1 MRLIWLPLQASLI
14 LGLVPT
20 MPRDSRR
27 GGSWGVVAAMLGAPW
42 GGPSPCRPGSSA
54 AR

>member
-42 GGPSPCRPGSSA
+42 GGLIGPDR
-54 AR
+54 